1 MGNLSVLKIK
11 SLKEPGRYSEAPMR
25 SLSKGLPRQ
34 PRKDEHF
41 AAMPLCDVPAFLVRL
56 RQRMS
61 VTRLALEYLILTAA
75 RSGEV
80 RGARWSEVDLAEKV
94 WLIPA
99 ERMKAGKEHRVPL
112 SDAALDVLGRVR
124 PFKSELSDL
133 IFPGQ
138 KVRKSLSDMTLLKV
152 LEMMDVPVTVHS
164 FRSTFRDWCAEETQY
179 PGEVAEAALAH
190 TIQNKVE
197 AAYRRTDFFEKRKI

>member
-1 MGNLSVLKIK
+1 M
-11 SLKEPGRYSEAPMR
+11 
-25 SLSKGLPRQ
+25 
-34 PRKDEHF
+34 
-41 AAMPLCDVPAFLVRL
+41 
-56 RQRMS
+56 
-61 VTRLALEYLILTAA
+61 TAA

-80 RGARWSEVDLAEKV
+80 RGARWSEIDLDEKV

-112 SDAALDVLGRVR
+112 SDAALDVLKRISL
-124 PFKSELSDL
+124 FKSELTDL

-138 KVRKSLSDMTLLKV
+138 KARKPLSDMTLLKV
-152 LEMMDVPVTVHS
+152 LQVMDVPVTVHG

-190 TIQNKVE
+190 AIPNKVE
-197 AAYRRTDFFEKRKI
+197 AAYRRTDFFEKRKNLMKDWAYFCAKN